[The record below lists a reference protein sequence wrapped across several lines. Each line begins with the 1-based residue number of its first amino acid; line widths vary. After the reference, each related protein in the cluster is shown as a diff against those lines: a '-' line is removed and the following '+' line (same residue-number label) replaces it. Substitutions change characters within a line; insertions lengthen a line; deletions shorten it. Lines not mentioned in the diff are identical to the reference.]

1 MILLYLSV
9 NYFCHA
15 EFDGEFC
22 PFYVYFVKDFD
33 GSRSGQFLTVAA
45 PGLDLNTQDILIGSF
60 GQYTGLHLHVR
71 NYPDFA
77 GI

>member
-1 MILLYLSV
+1 MV
-9 NYFCHA
+9 
-15 EFDGEFC
+15 
-22 PFYVYFVKDFD
+22 
-33 GSRSGQFLTVAA
+33 RSQLQFSEVAA

>member
-33 GSRSGQFLTVAA
+33 GSRSGQFLTVAV
-45 PGLDLNTQDILIGSF
+45 PGLDLNTQDEDASKKFSLCKEKLTFIFKL
-60 GQYTGLHLHVR
+60 LK
-71 NYPDFA
+71 
-77 GI
+77 